1 MKKLFSIS
9 NVKNVISLLC
19 AMPVGIVV
27 LGYAIHFS
35 TESIYDDIWLVL
47 SLAVLLMLFLVLRG
61 RITIPLGKLSQTA
74 QAIDEG
80 DLHSELPD
88 LKEVSLKTA
97 VQTFDKLRSRIINA
111 ADFIKEIEKGN
122 LEAEYVQLDQ
132 NSEDS
137 LKKAL
142 LSMREQMKAVA
153 LQEQERNWATTGLA
167 KFIEILRSNNE
178 DIQALGD
185 QIISSLVK
193 YLKANQGGLF
203 VVKNELEDTPFLE
216 MIACYAYERKKYQQ
230 KRVEVGQGLIGQAY
244 LEKDYIYMKEVPAD
258 YVQITS
264 GLGQATPTDLL
275 IMPLIVN
282 EQVYGIIE
290 IASFHEF
297 KDYQIDF
304 LQKLGESIAST
315 LANVQASTNN
325 RVLLEEMQTQAEEM
339 KAQEEEMR
347 QNMEELQATQENQD
361 RLQNEL
367 KENER
372 ILESKIKELEV
383 AQQETAKVKEIE
395 AQRANEQIEKRN
407 QMMVRA
413 QEKFK
418 QREAELL
425 AQLEQKEEEL
435 IALKSKA

>member
-1 MKKLFSIS
+1 MKKLFIIS

-19 AMPVGIVV
+19 ATLAGIVV